1 MLEPKVSVIIPCY
14 NQGDYIG
21 ETLQS
26 LQSQYYSNWECVVID
41 DGSTDNTVAVVD
53 DFCQKDSRILLFS
66 KSNGGSASARN
77 FGLTKVSGDYI
88 QFLDAD
94 DLLDELKFAKQVE
107 VMECNQL
114 DVSYTDYSFF
124 VSQNTLIPHIRG
136 VNLSKFVLLTLW
148 GLGFSVPSHAFLYS
162 TNFIKKNQIGYDEIV
177 KQREDWNFHLTVFDK
192 TLKYSRLKGYLGAWY
207 RQNPTGKTS
216 SYLKMQEG
224 NFRFL
229 ILKRCNLSFTE
240 QVLWTIRLSA
250 ELWQW
255 MLRMVKYCEL
265 QNAKFIRLFFTQGF
279 STLLFFIG
287 AVCFL
292 PLSLPIIIMR
302 FIKEYLWHEE

>member
-1 MLEPKVSVIIPCY
+1 MLKSKVSVIIPCY
-14 NQGDYIG
+14 NQGNYIG

-26 LQSQYYSNWECVVID
+26 LQSQTYSNWECIVID

-224 NFRFL
+224 NFCFL
-229 ILKRCNLSFTE
+229 ILKRFNLSFTE

-265 QNAKFIRLFFTQGF
+265 QNAKFIRLFFMRDF
-279 STLLFFIG
+279 PTLLFFILG
-287 AVCFL
+287 VCFL
-292 PLSLPIIIMR
+292 PLSLPIVVMR
-302 FIKEYLWHEE
+302 FIKEYF

>member
-1 MLEPKVSVIIPCY
+1 MLKSKVSVIIPCY
-14 NQGDYIG
+14 NQGDYIADA
-21 ETLQS
+21 LQS
-26 LQSQYYSNWECVVID
+26 LQSQSYGNWECIVID

-216 SYLKMQEG
+216 TYLKMQEG

-229 ILKRCNLSFTE
+229 ILKHSQLSLFE
-240 QVLWTIRLSA
+240 QILWTIRLSS

-255 MLRMVKYCEL
+255 MLRMVKYREL

-302 FIKEYLWHEE
+302 FIKEYLWNEE